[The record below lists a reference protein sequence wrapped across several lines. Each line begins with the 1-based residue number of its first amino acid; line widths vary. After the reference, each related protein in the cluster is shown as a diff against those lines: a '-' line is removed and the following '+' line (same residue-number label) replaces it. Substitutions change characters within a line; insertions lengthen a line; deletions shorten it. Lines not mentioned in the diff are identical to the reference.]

1 MLKTELIKRS
11 PIRILEETIHGGLGK
26 GCLGVFTA
34 RKGVGKTAS
43 MVHVATD
50 KMLREQNVF
59 HISFADDPQHIGN
72 WYKQVFQEVSKQYKL
87 DHANEIYEDLLHRR
101 LILHFK
107 QKDIPFS
114 QIKDTFYQ
122 ITNSAAFT
130 PQSIFV
136 DGFPFEEATPEQLK
150 EWQQFASD
158 LNVEIWFSATMH
170 RHDLQLDEK
179 GIPAPVN
186 RFSDLFSVIIVLD
199 PKEDYIDFKLL
210 KAHSINNLDKLRLKL
225 DPQTLLI
232 ANHRV

>member
-50 KMLREQNVF
+50 KMLREQNVI
-59 HISFADDPQHIGN
+59 HISFADDPQHIGS
-72 WYKQVFQEVSKQYKL
+72 WYKQVFQEVSRQNKL

-107 QKDIPFS
+107 QKDVSFS
-114 QIKDTFYQ
+114 QIKDNFYQ
-122 ITNSAAFT
+122 ITKSASFT
-130 PQSIFV
+130 PQTIFV

-150 EWQQFASD
+150 EWQQFALD

-170 RHDLQLDEK
+170 RHNLQLDEK

-186 RFSDLFSVIIVLD
+186 RFTDLFSVIIVLD

-210 KAHSINNLDKLRLKL
+210 KAHSFNNLDKLRLKL